1 VEGQGIRFNAP
12 TMAETRDYLLG
23 VSEDELDRLRFQHEV
38 WRSVTGAFLD
48 RLGIRTGAKCLD
60 VGAGPGF
67 VSTDLC
73 ERVGPSGEVT
83 ALEPSAFFL
92 DRLRARAKAEGRNN
106 LRCVP
111 GKVEDA
117 ALPPG
122 SFDLV
127 FVRWVIAFV
136 PDAEG
141 FLARLVP
148 TLRPGGILA
157 IQDYYY
163 EGLSLFPRGGA
174 FDGAADAV
182 RSYYRSV
189 GGDPYITGRL
199 PSLFKRSGLELVDF
213 SPHSLAGGPGS
224 SVMEWGHR
232 FFGRHLRS
240 MVEKGILSPE
250 SGQAMQ
256 ADWDSHRENPDA
268 LFFSPL
274 VVDVAGRSRAA

>member
-1 VEGQGIRFNAP
+1 
-12 TMAETRDYLLG
+12 MAESRDYLLG

-38 WRSVTGAFLD
+38 WRPVTGAFLD
-48 RLGIRTGAKCLD
+48 RLGIPKGARCLD

-73 ERVGPSGEVT
+73 DRVGPSGEVT
-83 ALEPSAFFL
+83 ALEPSPFFL
-92 DRLRARAKAEGRNN
+92 DHLKARATAEGRNN
-106 LRCVP
+106 LRCVL

-117 ALPPG
+117 ALPPR
-122 SFDLV
+122 SFDLI

-136 PDAEG
+136 ADAEG

-148 TLRPGGILA
+148 ALRPGGILA

-189 GGDPYITGRL
+189 GGDPYVTGRL
-199 PSLFKRSGLELVDF
+199 PSLFRRSGLELIDF

-224 SVMEWGHR
+224 GVMEWGHR
-232 FFGRHLRS
+232 FFGRHLHT

-250 SGQAMQ
+250 SGRAML
-256 ADWDSHRENPDA
+256 ADWNSHRENPDA

-274 VVDVAGRSRAA
+274 VIDAAGRARKV